1 MQKEVTQREK
11 WRDAGE
17 VVKVF
22 YERGLSVP
30 YIMLGTSALRH
41 KEYSYNRLEQG
52 SRELHLISSAY
63 SCNTQYFSD

>member
-1 MQKEVTQREK
+1 MQNEVTQRETR
-11 WRDAGE
+11 RDAGE

-41 KEYSYNRLEQG
+41 KEFSYNRLEQG
-52 SRELHLISSAY
+52 SRELHLISIAY
-63 SCNTQYFSD
+63 SPTKQPAL